1 MAQSRTLQRGKP
13 HLAFVLLSSLLL
25 SFVYALFLYTS
36 NTPMGPSYSSDS
48 SIYMT
53 MGTALAHY
61 YRPYLDIWDH
71 KGPVLFLLQW
81 IPQSFGDGYLTF
93 SIFIQEVLF
102 LFLTLLVIAAFS
114 ARFFRVSPLLPQI
127 LYLAFTCSLVGE
139 GNLSEEYTN
148 LFTWIALYALFEV
161 FQTETSSSLP
171 SKHVI
176 RRFAGIVGLC
186 FMVCFLTRANNA
198 LPIAAFVFGM
208 ILSLIVRRQW
218 SILLASASGFILGCL
233 LILLPVVLWLAANG
247 ALLASYEAS
256 ILHNILYSGTTSEYT
271 VGRLRELLFS
281 DYGHTAL
288 FFALLSLAGALCY
301 LFTKSYAFSF
311 SFALSSFASLLG
323 AFISHKYYD
332 HYLMLGIPLAVISG
346 TLLLTQC
353 HKWQSHTSWV
363 KRLVYLPLIPCMLW
377 LVLQCSLA
385 NSRRLEAR
393 KTLPTFFEN
402 AKSLVSEIPESE
414 RSSIYPYRV
423 EPKWDVA
430 AGVLPC
436 FRYYFLQEVLAD
448 ANPTIMDEIVAFFE
462 SSPPSW
468 VVIYTSDRSFSPPYD
483 PRVAAIFETKYEEVK
498 TAGDYRL
505 LNLRH

>member
-1 MAQSRTLQRGKP
+1 M
-13 HLAFVLLSSLLL
+13 L

-36 NTPMGPSYSSDS
+36 NTPLGPSYSSDS

-53 MGTALAHY
+53 MGTALAHHF
-61 YRPYLDIWDH
+61 RPYLDIWDH
-71 KGPVLFLLQW
+71 KGPILFLLQW
-81 IPQSFGDGYLTF
+81 IPQSFGDGYLTL
-93 SIFIQEVLF
+93 SIFIQEVFF

-114 ARFFRVSPLLPQI
+114 LRFFRVSPLLPQI
-127 LYLAFTCSLVGE
+127 LYLAFTCSLVCE

-148 LFTWIALYALFEV
+148 LFTWIAFYALFAV
-161 FQTETSSSLP
+161 FHTETPDRFP
-171 SKHVI
+171 SKAVI
-176 RRFAGIVGLC
+176 RRLAGIVGIC
-186 FMVCFLTRANNA
+186 FMLCFLTRANNA

-208 ILSLIVRRQW
+208 VISLIVRRQW
-218 SILLASASGFILGCL
+218 AILLASAFGFVTGCL
-233 LILLPVVLWLAANG
+233 IILLPVALWLAANG
-247 ALLASYEAS
+247 AFFASYEAS
-256 ILHNILYSGTTSEYT
+256 ILHNILYSGTTYEYT
-271 VGRLRELLFS
+271 AGRLRELLFS

-301 LFTKSYAFSF
+301 LFSKSYAFSL
-311 SFALSSFASLLG
+311 SFAFSSFASLLG

-346 TLLLTQC
+346 TLLLTKCQR
-353 HKWQSHTSWV
+353 KLQSHALRV
-363 KRLVYLPLIPCMLW
+363 KQLIYLPLIPCILW
-377 LVLQCSLA
+377 LSLQCSLA

-393 KTLPTFFEN
+393 QTLPAFFAD

-414 RSSIYPYRV
+414 FSSIYPYRV

-436 FRYYFLQEVLAD
+436 FRYYFMQEILAD
-448 ANPTIMDEIVAFFE
+448 SNPTIMDEIVAFFE

-468 VVIYTSDRSFSPPYD
+468 VVIYTTDRPFSPPYD
-483 PRVAAIFETKYEEVK
+483 SRVAAILETEYEEVK

-505 LNLRH
+505 LHLRH